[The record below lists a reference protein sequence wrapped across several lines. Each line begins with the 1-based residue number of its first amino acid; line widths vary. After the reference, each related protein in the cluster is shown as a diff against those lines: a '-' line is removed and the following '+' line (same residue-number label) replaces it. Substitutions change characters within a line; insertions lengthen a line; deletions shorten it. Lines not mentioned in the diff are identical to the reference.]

1 MSIAGLQSKDKL
13 TSCTVESNWKTQE
26 STGKKPDWQ
35 FLKSSFVTYAIETPG

>member
-13 TSCTVESNWKTQE
+13 TSCTVESNWK